1 MIYQA
6 IILIYECNDIKY
18 FKLIRTTFMNIKID
32 DNAKCC
38 IYRCDILI

>member
-18 FKLIRTTFMNIKID
+18 FKLIRTILGISKLMITLNVVFID
-32 DNAKCC
+32 VT
-38 IYRCDILI
+38 Y